1 MKLKA
6 YTPAFVGLA
15 ALAGAALRGL
25 NLLHGYE
32 AGTRLP
38 VHGDPAETGLMI
50 LTAAAVLFL
59 LLAALK
65 FRENR
70 GLAFETAFSGGDTMF
85 KMLSVIAGL
94 VMIAAGAF
102 GLYLTV
108 SGGMTPA
115 ADPEAI
121 MMVQP
126 SPLANLPMIPLW
138 ILAMLTGGCF
148 IGIATALSRKTITE
162 STAALTI
169 VPMFWACFD
178 LIITFKDNGASPFV
192 GLYGFELLAAI
203 FLTYAFY
210 SLAGFLYSTAS
221 PSRFVFS
228 AGLAAILCVACVGGA
243 AISLASG
250 SPVIVFTTETLL
262 RYACFLAS
270 GVWMFT
276 LLVLLVRSAAGET
289 VPTEET

>member
-6 YTPAFVGLA
+6 FTPFVVGLA
-15 ALAGAALRGL
+15 ALAGAVLRGL

-32 AGTRLP
+32 QGTCLP
-38 VHGDPAETGLMI
+38 MHGDPGETGLI
-50 LTAAAVLFL
+50 VLTAAAALFL
-59 LLAALK
+59 LFAAIQ
-65 FRENR
+65 FRKNR
-70 GLAFETAFSGGDTMF
+70 GMAFETAFSGGDTIF

-94 VMIAAGAF
+94 VMLAAGAF

-108 SGGMTPA
+108 SGNTAPLA
-115 ADPEAI
+115 HPEAI
-121 MMVQP
+121 LMVQP
-126 SPLANLPMIPLW
+126 SPLSNLPMIPLW

-228 AGLAAILCVACVGGA
+228 AGLAAILCTACVGGA
-243 AISLASG
+243 IIALAAG
-250 SPVIVFTTETLL
+250 ATAVTFTMQTLL

-276 LLVLLVRSAAGET
+276 LLVLLARSTAGEA